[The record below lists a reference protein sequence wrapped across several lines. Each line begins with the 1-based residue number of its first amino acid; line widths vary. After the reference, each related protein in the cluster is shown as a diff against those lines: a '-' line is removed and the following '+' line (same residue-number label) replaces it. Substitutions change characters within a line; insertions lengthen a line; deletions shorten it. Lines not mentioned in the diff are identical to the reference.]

1 MATDPARTVSVD
13 EAPPAGAQA
22 ILAISGMTCASC
34 VSRVE
39 RALKRTPGVQD
50 ALVNLATDKATVT
63 LAPGFTHIATLLTA
77 VDEAGYGAEEIVP
90 EAQAADGEYPTLAH
104 RDAEARELK
113 RAVIIAAAFTA
124 PVAAMAMGGA
134 LVRDAL
140 PAWFQAIE
148 VYLQLALA
156 APVWAVLGW
165 RFHRVTLRN
174 LRHGATSMDTLIS
187 LGTTAA
193 FLYSL
198 WFTITQGAAAVHSV
212 YYDAAAVIT
221 TLILLGKYLEAAA
234 KGRSSQA
241 IQKLMGLQPKTARVI
256 RNGLETDIP
265 IAQVA
270 VDDLLVVRPG
280 ERIPVDGVVE
290 SGASAVDESMITGES
305 IPAEKRAGSAIIG
318 ATINKNGL
326 LHVRAQKVGR
336 DTALSQIVRLVEEA
350 QGSRA
355 AIQRVAD
362 QVAGVFVPAVIAAA
376 AFTFLGWYV
385 IGGANFTGALIPA
398 VAVLVIAC
406 PCALG
411 LATPTAIMVGTGK
424 GAEFGV
430 LIKGGEILEKV
441 GRVRTIVLDKTGTLT
456 TGTPAVTEVLPLASG
471 VTAQQVMQLAAAV
484 ERDSEHPVGHA
495 IVSYAQAE
503 GIDYRLGVSEFTA
516 VPGHGLRAQVD
527 GSPVLLGTRKFMQ
540 DNAIDLSIKA
550 PDAPDAIL
558 AVEQL
563 ENQGKTAVLL
573 ATNGQVIGA
582 IAVADTL
589 RPESTQAVAGFKAMG
604 LSVAMLTGDNA
615 RTARTIAQQ
624 AGIDRVLAQVL
635 PEDKSREVARLQQQG
650 EVVAMVGDGINDAP
664 ALAQADIGI
673 AIGTGTDVA
682 MEASDL
688 TLVGSDLRGVDIA
701 IRLSRQTLR
710 IIKQNLFWAFI
721 YNVIGI
727 PLAALGFLN
736 PMIAA
741 AAMAMSSVS
750 VVSNSLRLRRFKA

>member
-1 MATDPARTVSVD
+1 MATDPARTVGVD

-22 ILAISGMTCASC
+22 LLAISGMTCASC

-77 VDEAGYGAEEIVP
+77 VDEAGYGAEEIIP
-90 EAQAADGEYPTLAH
+90 EAQAADGEYHSLAH

-113 RAVIIAAAFTA
+113 RAVIIAAALTA
-124 PVAAMAMGGA
+124 PVAAMAMGGP
-134 LVRDAL
+134 LVRDAQ

-148 VYLQLALA
+148 VYLQLVLA

-165 RFHRVTLRN
+165 RFHRITLRN

-187 LGTTAA
+187 MGTTAA

-326 LHVRAQKVGR
+326 LQVRAQKVGR

-385 IGGANFTGALIPA
+385 IGGADFTGALIPA

-456 TGTPAVTEVLPLASG
+456 SGMPAVTEVLPLASG
-471 VTAQQVMQLAAAV
+471 VTAQQVLQLAAAV
-484 ERDSEHPVGHA
+484 EHDSEHPVGHA
-495 IVSYAQAE
+495 IVRHAQAE
-503 GIDYRLGVSEFTA
+503 GIDYRRLGVSEFTA

-540 DNAIDLSIKA
+540 DNAIDLPIKA
-550 PDAPDAIL
+550 PEAL
-558 AVEQL
+558 QAVEQL

-573 ATNGQVIGA
+573 ATNRQVIGV

-589 RPESTQAVAGFKAMG
+589 RSESAQAVAGFKAMG

-682 MEASDL
+682 MEASDI

>member
-1 MATDPARTVSVD
+1 MATDPARTVGVA

-22 ILAISGMTCASC
+22 LLAISGMTCASC

-77 VDEAGYGAEEIVP
+77 VDEAGYGAEEIIP
-90 EAQAADGEYPTLAH
+90 EAQAADGEYHTLAH

-113 RAVIIAAAFTA
+113 RAVIIAAALTV
-124 PVAAMAMGGA
+124 PVAAMAMGGP
-134 LVRDAL
+134 LVRDAQ

-148 VYLQLALA
+148 VYLQLVLA

-165 RFHRVTLRN
+165 RFHRITLRN

-187 LGTTAA
+187 MGTTAA

-326 LHVRAQKVGR
+326 LQVRAQKVGR

-385 IGGANFTGALIPA
+385 IGGADFTGALIPA

-456 TGTPAVTEVLPLASG
+456 SGMPAVTEVLPLASG

-484 ERDSEHPVGHA
+484 EHDSEHPVGHA
-495 IVSYAQAE
+495 IVRHAQAE

-527 GSPVLLGTRKFMQ
+527 GSPVLLGTRIFMQ
-540 DNAIDLSIKA
+540 DNAIDLPINA
-550 PDAPDAIL
+550 PEAL
-558 AVEQL
+558 QAVEQL
-563 ENQGKTAVLL
+563 ENQGKTVVLL

-589 RPESTQAVAGFKAMG
+589 RSESAQAVAGFKAMG
-604 LSVAMLTGDNA
+604 LSVAMLTGDNE

>member
-1 MATDPARTVSVD
+1 MATDPARTVGVD

-22 ILAISGMTCASC
+22 LLAISGMTCASC

-63 LAPGFTHIATLLTA
+63 LAPGFTHVATLLTA
-77 VDEAGYGAEEIVP
+77 VDEAGYGAEEIIP
-90 EAQAADGEYPTLAH
+90 EAQAADGEYHTLAQ

-113 RAVIIAAAFTA
+113 RAVIIAAALTA
-124 PVAAMAMGGA
+124 PVAAMAMGGP
-134 LVRDAL
+134 LVRDAQ

-148 VYLQLALA
+148 VYLQLVLA

-165 RFHRVTLRN
+165 RFHRITLRN

-187 LGTTAA
+187 MGTTAA

-355 AIQRVAD
+355 AVQRVAD
-362 QVAGVFVPAVIAAA
+362 QVAGVFVPAVIVAA

-385 IGGANFTGALIPA
+385 IGGADFTGALIPA

-456 TGTPAVTEVLPLASG
+456 SGIPAVTEVLPLASG
-471 VTAQQVMQLAAAV
+471 VTAQQVLQLAAAV
-484 ERDSEHPVGHA
+484 EHDSEHPVGHA
-495 IVSYAQAE
+495 IVRHAKAE

-540 DNAIDLSIKA
+540 DNAIDIPIKA
-550 PDAPDAIL
+550 PEAL
-558 AVEQL
+558 QAVEQL

-573 ATNGQVIGA
+573 ATNRQVIGA

-589 RPESTQAVAGFKAMG
+589 RSESAQAVAGFKAMG

>member
-1 MATDPARTVSVD
+1 MATDPARTVGVD

-22 ILAISGMTCASC
+22 LLAISGMTCASC

-77 VDEAGYGAEEIVP
+77 VDEAGYGAEEIIP
-90 EAQAADGEYPTLAH
+90 EAQAADGEYHTLAH

-113 RAVIIAAAFTA
+113 RAVIIAAALTA
-124 PVAAMAMGGA
+124 PVAAMAMGGP
-134 LVRDAL
+134 LVRDAQ

-148 VYLQLALA
+148 VYLQLVLA

-165 RFHRVTLRN
+165 RFHRITLRN

-187 LGTTAA
+187 MGTTAA

-326 LHVRAQKVGR
+326 LQVRAQKVGR

-385 IGGANFTGALIPA
+385 IGGADFTGALIPA

-456 TGTPAVTEVLPLASG
+456 TGMPAVTEVLPLASG
-471 VTAQQVMQLAAAV
+471 VTAQQVLQLAAAV
-484 ERDSEHPVGHA
+484 EHDSEHPVGHA
-495 IVSYAQAE
+495 IVRHAQAE

-540 DNAIDLSIKA
+540 DNAIDLPI
-550 PDAPDAIL
+550 DAPEAL
-558 AVEQL
+558 QAVEQL

-589 RPESTQAVAGFKAMG
+589 RSESAQAVAGFKAMG

>member
-1 MATDPARTVSVD
+1 MATDPARTVGVA
-13 EAPPAGAQA
+13 EAPPAGTQA
-22 ILAISGMTCASC
+22 LLAISGMTCASC

-77 VDEAGYGAEEIVP
+77 VDEAGYGAEEIIP
-90 EAQAADGEYPTLAH
+90 EAQAADGEYHTLAH
-104 RDAEARELK
+104 RDAEVRELK
-113 RAVIIAAAFTA
+113 RAVIIAAALTA
-124 PVAAMAMGGA
+124 PVAAMAMGGP
-134 LVRDAL
+134 LVRDAQ

-148 VYLQLALA
+148 VYLQLVLA

-165 RFHRVTLRN
+165 RFHRITLRN

-187 LGTTAA
+187 MGTTAA

-326 LHVRAQKVGR
+326 LQVRAQKVGR

-385 IGGANFTGALIPA
+385 IGGADFTGALIPA

-456 TGTPAVTEVLPLASG
+456 SGIPAVTEVLPLASG
-471 VTAQQVMQLAAAV
+471 VTAQQVLQLAAAV
-484 ERDSEHPVGHA
+484 EHDSEHPVGHA
-495 IVSYAQAE
+495 IVRHAQAE

-516 VPGHGLRAQVD
+516 VPGHGLRAQVG
-527 GSPVLLGTRKFMQ
+527 GSPVLLGTSKFLQ
-540 DNAIDLSIKA
+540 DNAIDLPIEA
-550 PDAPDAIL
+550 PEAL
-558 AVEQL
+558 QAVEQL
-563 ENQGKTAVLL
+563 ENQGKTVVLL

-589 RPESTQAVAGFKAMG
+589 RSESAQAVAGFKAMG
-604 LSVAMLTGDNA
+604 LSVAMLTGDNE

-673 AIGTGTDVA
+673 AIGTGTDIA

-727 PLAALGFLN
+727 PLAALGLLN

>member
-1 MATDPARTVSVD
+1 
-13 EAPPAGAQA
+13 
-22 ILAISGMTCASC
+22 
-34 VSRVE
+34 
-39 RALKRTPGVQD
+39 
-50 ALVNLATDKATVT
+50 
-63 LAPGFTHIATLLTA
+63 
-77 VDEAGYGAEEIVP
+77 
-90 EAQAADGEYPTLAH
+90 
-104 RDAEARELK
+104 
-113 RAVIIAAAFTA
+113 
-124 PVAAMAMGGA
+124 
-134 LVRDAL
+134 
-140 PAWFQAIE
+140 
-148 VYLQLALA
+148 
-156 APVWAVLGW
+156 
-165 RFHRVTLRN
+165 
-174 LRHGATSMDTLIS
+174 MDTLIS

-305 IPAEKRAGSAIIG
+305 IPAEKRSGSAIIG

-495 IVSYAQAE
+495 IVSHAQAE

-550 PDAPDAIL
+550 PEAPEAL
-558 AVEQL
+558 QAVEQL

-589 RPESTQAVAGFKAMG
+589 RPESAQAVAGFKAMG